1 MLAPISAGYAC
12 EQLYN
17 GGGQRHPGGP
27 GGGRRGHRGQ
37 RRGRGGPAAGTDP
50 GRQRRRPRARGLA
63 GGVRRLGERGPE
75 GEGGRARASP
85 GQQLEAVLGLGDG
98 RDGSGRHPPQGH
110 EGVGHPVEPGSAL
123 AHHVQVPAGVDEG
136 PQRLQ
141 RRPDRQV
148 DDHAVVLE
156 GPDGGGVAV
165 LGLEPPDEPWALVGQ
180 GVDRLQLGE
189 SPAPRRRWW
198 LWAGAGVATVLL
210 VATVAWVTT
219 PDQPRRAAN
228 QSAAGLSAAPSTTA
242 GAVATTL
249 DQAPDDGPKNL
260 LANASFEDG
269 PLGWQPL
276 GGAQLTKTTEARE
289 GGYSLRISA
298 PSAGGPVG
306 ITVPDVTLTKVNG
319 RYHTNAWMRPSSPN
333 TTVTIGL
340 REYRGGEPVPGSNTL
355 GWTVER
361 TGWRQFGAIHVAGQ
375 SGSRLAL
382 EIMARDLP
390 PGGYLDI
397 DEVVLHLLGNR

>member
-1 MLAPISAGYAC
+1 MRDSGPRHLA
-12 EQLYN
+12 
-17 GGGQRHPGGP
+17 
-27 GGGRRGHRGQ
+27 
-37 RRGRGGPAAGTDP
+37 
-50 GRQRRRPRARGLA
+50 
-63 GGVRRLGERGPE
+63 
-75 GEGGRARASP
+75 
-85 GQQLEAVLGLGDG
+85 
-98 RDGSGRHPPQGH
+98 
-110 EGVGHPVEPGSAL
+110 
-123 AHHVQVPAGVDEG
+123 
-136 PQRLQ
+136 
-141 RRPDRQV
+141 
-148 DDHAVVLE
+148 
-156 GPDGGGVAV
+156 
-165 LGLEPPDEPWALVGQ
+165 
-180 GVDRLQLGE
+180 E

-269 PLGWQPL
+269 SLGWQPL
-276 GGAQLTKTTEARE
+276 GGAQLIKTTEARE

-298 PSAGGPVG
+298 GPSAGGPVG

-319 RYHTNAWMRPSSPN
+319 RYHTNAWVRPSSPN

-340 REYRGGEPVPGSNTL
+340 REYHGGQPVPGSNTL

>member
-1 MLAPISAGYAC
+1 MRDSGPRHLA
-12 EQLYN
+12 E
-17 GGGQRHPGGP
+17 
-27 GGGRRGHRGQ
+27 
-37 RRGRGGPAAGTDP
+37 PA
-50 GRQRRRPRARGLA
+50 
-63 GGVRRLGERGPE
+63 
-75 GEGGRARASP
+75 
-85 GQQLEAVLGLGDG
+85 
-98 RDGSGRHPPQGH
+98 
-110 EGVGHPVEPGSAL
+110 
-123 AHHVQVPAGVDEG
+123 
-136 PQRLQ
+136 
-141 RRPDRQV
+141 
-148 DDHAVVLE
+148 
-156 GPDGGGVAV
+156 
-165 LGLEPPDEPWALVGQ
+165 
-180 GVDRLQLGE
+180 
-189 SPAPRRRWW
+189 APRRRWW

-219 PDQPRRAAN
+219 PGQPRRAAN
-228 QSAAGLSAAPSTTA
+228 QSAAGLPAAPSTTA

-249 DQAPDDGPKNL
+249 DQAPGDGPKNL
-260 LANASFEDG
+260 LANAGFEDG

-289 GGYSLRISA
+289 GGYSLRISPG
-298 PSAGGPVG
+298 PSNGGPVG

-319 RYHTNAWMRPSSPN
+319 RYHTNAWVRPSSPN

-340 REYRGGEPVPGSNTL
+340 REYRGGQPVPGSNTL

-361 TGWRQFGAIHVAGQ
+361 TGWRQFGAIHVANQ